1 MWIVKEERVF
11 QFGRGCFSF
20 EKSFLVP
27 FLECFVLSQLFW
39 IPTYSLFPCSF
50 LGLAQ
55 PKTSLMLTFP
65 KCRLQ
70 KEAWLKIQ
78 AARSQDK
85 ARWVFQVPRI
95 LFIFLR
101 TWQISPGQKTGRDV
115 LSIFLGAGELHR
127 ELQRALP
134 CFLNG

>member
-1 MWIVKEERVF
+1 MWIVKEERIF

-27 FLECFVLSQLFW
+27 FLECFVLSQLFR
-39 IPTYSLFPCSF
+39 IPTYSLFSCSF

-55 PKTSLMLTFP
+55 PKTSLMLTLP
-65 KCRLQ
+65 KCRLAEGGMAEDSGC
-70 KEAWLKIQ
+70 KKSRW
-78 AARSQDK
+78 
-85 ARWVFQVPRI
+85 ARWVFQVPGSSY
-95 LFIFLR
+95 LSQNLAEF
-101 TWQISPGQKTGRDV
+101 TGTETGRDV
-115 LSIFLGAGELHR
+115 LGIFLGAGELHS

>member
-39 IPTYSLFPCSF
+39 IPTYSLFSCSF

-55 PKTSLMLTFP
+55 PKTSLMLTLP
-65 KCRLQ
+65 KCRLAEGGMAEDSGC
-70 KEAWLKIQ
+70 KKSRW
-78 AARSQDK
+78 

-101 TWQISPGQKTGRDV
+101 IWQISPGQKTGRDV